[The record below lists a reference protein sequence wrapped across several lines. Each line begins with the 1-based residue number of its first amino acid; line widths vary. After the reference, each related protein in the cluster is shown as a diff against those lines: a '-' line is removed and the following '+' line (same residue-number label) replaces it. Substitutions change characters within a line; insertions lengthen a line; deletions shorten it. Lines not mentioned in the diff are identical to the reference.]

1 MSTLSCSLALSRA
14 LHQRLRSQP
23 PPTRSLPLN
32 SRSALFPLLSLS
44 LSLSLSS
51 LPSSFPQD
59 APLPAFDRIRA
70 EHVVLGIRSLLAE
83 VGAALDELEK
93 AAAGIAR
100 SGDGS
105 RVWPEVVEPLERLT
119 DRLGRAW
126 GSVTHLKAV
135 KDSPELRAAVEE
147 VQPERVAFSLRLSQS
162 RPLYDAFAAL
172 KADGAAFSRLSDA
185 RRRAVDAE
193 LRDFTLGG
201 VALEGEG
208 KERFNEVQQELSR
221 LSTQF
226 SNNVLDATKA
236 FKKLVTD
243 PEVVEGLPPSALAL
257 ASQQAAAM
265 PGHEGATPEKG
276 PWLLTLDIPV
286 YMPVLQHAKDRGLRE
301 EMYRAYVTRA
311 ASPKKKKEEEGEAAE
326 KKGEPAAAAAAATVG
341 ADGDNT
347 AIIERTL
354 ALRKEKA
361 ALLGF
366 DCFADLSMASKM
378 ATLESSRALLE
389 KLAAA
394 ARAPA
399 QRELEEVT
407 AFARSKGF
415 PADEQLKHW
424 DVSFWA
430 ERLREERYELT
441 DEQLRPY
448 FSLPKVLE
456 GLFTLVERLFG
467 VVVEEEPQVREFF
480 FFFRVFSTFLFFV
493 MFFFFPLTRASV
505 LSKKKKRNFRE
516 PPRPGTRMCATSRSP
531 TRPPGS
537 K

>member
-1 MSTLSCSLALSRA
+1 M
-14 LHQRLRSQP
+14 
-23 PPTRSLPLN
+23 
-32 SRSALFPLLSLS
+32 
-44 LSLSLSS
+44 
-51 LPSSFPQD
+51 
-59 APLPAFDRIRA
+59 
-70 EHVVLGIRSLLAE
+70 
-83 VGAALDELEK
+83 
-93 AAAGIAR
+93 
-100 SGDGS
+100 
-105 RVWPEVVEPLERLT
+105 WPEVVEPLERLT

-162 RPLYDAFAAL
+162 RPLYDALAAL
-172 KADGAAFSRLSDA
+172 RADDAAFSRLSDA

-193 LRDFTLGG
+193 LRDFRLGG
-201 VALEGEG
+201 VALEGEQ
-208 KERFNEVQQELSR
+208 KAKFNEVQQELSK

-226 SNNVLDATKA
+226 SNNVLDSTKA

-243 PEVVEGLPPSALAL
+243 SAVVEGLPPSALAL
-257 ASQQAAAM
+257 ASQQAAAL

-286 YMPVLQHAKDRGLRE
+286 YMPVLQHAKDRSLRE

-311 ASPKKKKEEEGEAAE
+311 ASPKKNDEKEEKKEE
-326 KKGEPAAAAAAATVG
+326 KKGDDKTAAAVVG

-354 ALRKEKA
+354 ALHKQKA

-394 ARAPA
+394 ARGPA

-415 PADEQLKHW
+415 PADEPLRHW

-467 VVVEEEPQVREFF
+467 VVVEEEPQVR
-480 FFFRVFSTFLFFV
+480 
-493 MFFFFPLTRASV
+493 
-505 LSKKKKRNFRE
+505 NN
-516 PPRPGTRMCATSRSP
+516 
-531 TRPPGS
+531 
-537 K
+537 

>member
-1 MSTLSCSLALSRA
+1 M
-14 LHQRLRSQP
+14 
-23 PPTRSLPLN
+23 
-32 SRSALFPLLSLS
+32 
-44 LSLSLSS
+44 
-51 LPSSFPQD
+51 
-59 APLPAFDRIRA
+59 PLPAFDRIKA
-70 EHVVLGIRSLLAE
+70 EHVVPGIRALLSE
-83 VGAALDELEK
+83 IGASLDELEK
-93 AAAGIAR
+93 TAAEIA
-100 SGDGS
+100 SAKDGS

-162 RPLYDAFAAL
+162 RPLYDALAAL
-172 KADGAAFSRLSDA
+172 KADDKAFAQLSDS

-201 VALEGEG
+201 VSLEGAQ
-208 KERFNEVQQELSR
+208 KEKFNAVQQELSK

-243 PEVVEGLPPSALAL
+243 PRVVEGLPPSALAL
-257 ASQQAAAM
+257 ASQQAAAV
-265 PGHEGATPEKG
+265 PGHEGATPEDG

-286 YMPVLQHAKDRGLRE
+286 YMPVLQHAKDRSLRE

-311 ASPKKKKEEEGEAAE
+311 SSPKKKEEGGGGE
-326 KKGEPAAAAAAATVG
+326 KKGGAEGEEKKEPVVG

-399 QRELEEVT
+399 RKELEEVT
-407 AFARSKGF
+407 EYAKSKGF
-415 PADEQLKHW
+415 PADETLKHW

-467 VVVEEEPQVREFF
+467 VKIEETPQASPFF
-480 FFFRVFSTFLFFV
+480 FSSFSSLLEAPLV
-493 MFFFFPLTRASV
+493 FFFLCFLCFRSSSFVPVLDECPPRSQHASF
-505 LSKKKKRNFRE
+505 LQKKNGKKKL
-516 PPRPGTRMCATSRSP
+516 
-531 TRPPGS
+531 
-537 K
+537 